1 MFLPDFHA
9 LQSSL
14 QPLQQDMHQSHQS
27 VSLTNEGQCKDAAAE
42 NTGHSVMTAH
52 TVPKVPMVPTE
63 QGPGPLAMPMSL
75 VHGS

>member
-9 LQSSL
+9 LQRTLPQL
-14 QPLQQDMHQSHQS
+14 QSDMHQSHQS
-27 VSLTNEGQCKDAAAE
+27 VSLTNEGHCKDAAAE

-52 TVPKVPMVPTE
+52 TVPTVPTG
-63 QGPGPLAMPMSL
+63 QGPGPLAMPMAL